1 MLNTNEKEEQNLKEK
16 RLEDEERLK
25 EQRLE
30 EQMMEE
36 QRVEEQRVEEH
47 GADEV
52 CGALQVSMVTDIH
65 HLRIWW
71 FFSFTVGS
79 AKISLHVCVTKREG

>member
-36 QRVEEQRVEEH
+36 QRVEEQ
-47 GADEV
+47 GANEV
-52 CGALQVSMVTDIH
+52 SGALQVSVVTDIH
-65 HLRIWW
+65 HLRIWR

-79 AKISLHVCVTKREG
+79 AKISLHVCVNKREG